1 MAGVWACGRRPG
13 WSPRLPPPFHTH
25 PHHHRRIS
33 PEQDPGP
40 PVPAALGADP
50 SEVAAVGA
58 LLTSAEVGE
67 DVMLP
72 EVGSGRTRPGV
83 AVAEA
88 AAAAG
93 WAVGLQAKCARA
105 TSAMEV
111 DMPTGA
117 R

>member
-1 MAGVWACGRRPG
+1 M
-13 WSPRLPPPFHTH
+13 
-25 PHHHRRIS
+25 
-33 PEQDPGP
+33 
-40 PVPAALGADP
+40 
-50 SEVAAVGA
+50 AAVGA